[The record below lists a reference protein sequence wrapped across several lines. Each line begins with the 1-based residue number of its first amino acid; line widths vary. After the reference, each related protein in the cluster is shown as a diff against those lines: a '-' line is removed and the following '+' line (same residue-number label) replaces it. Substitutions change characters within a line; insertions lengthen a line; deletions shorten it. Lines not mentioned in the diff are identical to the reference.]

1 MSALP
6 ADVLGLQ
13 PRGAPAVAPPA
24 PAPAGSST
32 RCRNEAASVLK
43 PMYCK
48 DVETDNASVTL
59 NPDDLNEKTGPG
71 LEALT
76 NLLETGGSPDFEPPS
91 ENRRSFLV
99 GWGLLASLHRQ
110 ACAVVLLHRNGLG
123 HEAAPNRRY
132 MIETMAQLQWL
143 ALDGEE
149 AVDAMNS
156 GFQFSHGGLRKA
168 VDASGFEYDTEVAAS
183 ADSVRDA
190 DLPGKSK
197 NTFLKVRP
205 LLDRLDKNLAPVWLS
220 ETQFS
225 HPTLTGVRAYFDDS
239 GEDAVVLFAEPHFG
253 RSPDPAAKSPY
264 VAFMLLYLGMEAF
277 NALMVGSPWKAELDR
292 IAAEGGLTAAAQ
304 AAG

>member
-1 MSALP
+1 MS
-6 ADVLGLQ
+6 
-13 PRGAPAVAPPA
+13 
-24 PAPAGSST
+24 S
-32 RCRNEAASVLK
+32 
-43 PMYCK
+43 K
-48 DVETDNASVTL
+48 DVESDNTLVTL
-59 NPDDLNEKTGPG
+59 SADDLNEKAGPG

-76 NLLETGGSPDFEPPS
+76 KLLESGGSADFAPPP

-110 ACAVVLLHRNGLG
+110 ACAVVLLHSKGLG

-156 GFQFSHGGLRKA
+156 GFQYSHGGLRKA
-168 VDASGFEYDTEVAAS
+168 VDASGFEYDAEVAAS

-190 DLPGKSK
+190 DLPGNSK
-197 NTFLKVRP
+197 NNFLKVRP
-205 LLDRLDKNLAPVWLS
+205 LLDRLDKNLVPVWLS

-239 GEDAVVLFAEPHFG
+239 AEDAVVLFAEPSFG
-253 RSPDPAAKSPY
+253 TSPDPAAKSPY

-277 NALMVGSPWKAELDR
+277 NALMVGSPWKTELDR
-292 IAAEGGLTAAAQ
+292 IAAEGGLTNSAK